1 MGYSDSDWAMP
12 NDRHSSSG
20 YAFKLCNESS
30 LISWKSKKQTIVVLS
45 TCEAEYVALA
55 MATQWA
61 KFLTQLLSDLMCLP
75 CKSVCMYVDNHGA
88 IALANN
94 PIHHQRSKHID
105 VKYHYVR
112 LEIQNEVLELAYI
125 PRDNNVADVFTKP
138 VTRAK
143 LDRLLG

>member
-1 MGYSDSDWAMP
+1 
-12 NDRHSSSG
+12 
-20 YAFKLCNESS
+20 
-30 LISWKSKKQTIVVLS
+30 
-45 TCEAEYVALA
+45 
-55 MATQWA
+55 
-61 KFLTQLLSDLMCLP
+61 
-75 CKSVCMYVDNHGA
+75 MYVDNQGA

-112 LEIQNEVLELAYI
+112 LEIQNRVLELVCI
-125 PRDNNVADVFTKP
+125 PTDNNVADVFTKP

>member
-1 MGYSDSDWAMP
+1 
-12 NDRHSSSG
+12 
-20 YAFKLCNESS
+20 
-30 LISWKSKKQTIVVLS
+30 
-45 TCEAEYVALA
+45 
-55 MATQWA
+55 
-61 KFLTQLLSDLMCLP
+61 
-75 CKSVCMYVDNHGA
+75 MYVDNQGA

-112 LEIQNEVLELAYI
+112 LEIQNRVLELVCI

>member
-1 MGYSDSDWAMP
+1 MCPFALTLG
-12 NDRHSSSG
+12 NVT
-20 YAFKLCNESS
+20 LCNESS
-30 LISWKSKKQTIVVLS
+30 LISWKSKTQTIVALS

-55 MATQWA
+55 TATQEA
-61 KFLTQLLSDLMCLP
+61 KFLRQLLSDLICFP
-75 CKSVCMYVDNHGA
+75 CKSVCMYVDNQGA

-112 LEIQNEVLELAYI
+112 LEIQNRVLELAYI
-125 PRDNNVADVFTKP
+125 PTDNNVADVFTKP

-143 LDRLLG
+143 LDRLLD